1 MNFKQFEDEDN
12 YYDDDFDNE
21 FDTTKKKGDK
31 QKDLNGSLK
40 KN

>member
-21 FDTTKKKGDK
+21 PVAKDK
-31 QKDLNGSLK
+31 SKTMVPNKSPA
-40 KN
+40 

>member
-21 FDTTKKKGDK
+21 PDAKDKSKTPSKPKK
-31 QKDLNGSLK
+31 LR
-40 KN
+40 